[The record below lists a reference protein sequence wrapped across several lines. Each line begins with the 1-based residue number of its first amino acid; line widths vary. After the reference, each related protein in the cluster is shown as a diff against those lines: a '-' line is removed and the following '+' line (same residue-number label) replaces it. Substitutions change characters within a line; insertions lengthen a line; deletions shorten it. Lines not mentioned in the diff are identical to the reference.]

1 MSGGIT
7 DPPKAKRKP
16 FYEGIAQGSTAGELI
31 KQLKEFPEDA
41 PVMWVDSYTEE
52 NFSFNDPT
60 VRVTAAI
67 GFKWPAVLPEP

>member
-7 DPPKAKRKP
+7 DPPKAKLIP
-16 FYEGIAQGSTAGELI
+16 HYEKVVQGSTAGALI
-31 KQLKEFPEDA
+31 KQLKELPEDA
-41 PVMWVDSYTEE
+41 PVVWVDSYTEDHL
-52 NFSFNDPT
+52 SFNDPT